1 MAPNGSEWLFFCPV
15 GGNSF
20 KVGTDHHQIGTTVEL
35 QHWSLNT
42 EVECSA
48 VSTLQFSTS
57 VELEVG
63 IVLVVSDVPVLG
75 NGSNDFLAFW
85 HEVWGR

>member
-20 KVGTDHHQIGTTVEL
+20 KVGTDHHQIGTDIEL
-35 QHWSLNT
+35 QHWSLKT

-63 IVLVVSDVPVLG
+63 IVVSPSVRP
-75 NGSNDFLAFW
+75 DFFSKTAL
-85 HEVWGR
+85 RIS